1 MLLDCWIARLQ
12 QQKYTITIALLPP
25 DNSNT
30 KVFVSQSCVLCVVCD
45 EKKKKLLFPIKS
57 YYSNYYTYNDFRL
70 SDILISLSSI
80 NDRRKSSQK
89 EDSSIPH
96 RKKEGK
102 KYRNH

>member
-1 MLLDCWIARLQ
+1 MDCWIDRLQ
-12 QQKYTITIALLPP
+12 QQKYITIALLPP
-25 DNSNT
+25 GIIVIQKYLFYSL
-30 KVFVSQSCVLCVVCD
+30 VSCVLCD

-70 SDILISLSSI
+70 NDILISLSSI

-89 EDSSIPH
+89 EDSSKKHH